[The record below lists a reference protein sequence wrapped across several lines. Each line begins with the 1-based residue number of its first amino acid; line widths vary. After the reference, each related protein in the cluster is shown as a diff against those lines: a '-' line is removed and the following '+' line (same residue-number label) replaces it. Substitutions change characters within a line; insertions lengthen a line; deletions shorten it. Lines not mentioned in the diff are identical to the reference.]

1 SSIYSSQP
9 KNVKDQSFEIVHQYY
24 ELTVLDSRLERLS
37 SLSVIDSSDPSYL
50 SELLNLYQ
58 QIEYHIAAGR
68 GVVQTLC
75 DRVCGFILRPFF
87 IETGKRE
94 GSNPLIQYS
103 GLQQRLSQV
112 LVNLVREETLMKE
125 ETLSKECLWKSVWQ
139 SIIEAVILYSDT
151 EDDANHNEA
160 NLITILQQTI
170 PLLRKRSNF
179 HFDDRVQELGFAE
192 ALRDL
197 ALKYESKDRFIR
209 TKLMIVVRMVD
220 DH

>member
-1 SSIYSSQP
+1 
-9 KNVKDQSFEIVHQYY
+9 
-24 ELTVLDSRLERLS
+24 
-37 SLSVIDSSDPSYL
+37 
-50 SELLNLYQ
+50 
-58 QIEYHIAAGR
+58 
-68 GVVQTLC
+68 
-75 DRVCGFILRPFF
+75 
-87 IETGKRE
+87 
-94 GSNPLIQYS
+94 
-103 GLQQRLSQV
+103 
-112 LVNLVREETLMKE
+112 MKE

-151 EDDANHNEA
+151 EDDANH
-160 NLITILQQTI
+160 ITILQQTI

>member
-1 SSIYSSQP
+1 
-9 KNVKDQSFEIVHQYY
+9 
-24 ELTVLDSRLERLS
+24 
-37 SLSVIDSSDPSYL
+37 
-50 SELLNLYQ
+50 
-58 QIEYHIAAGR
+58 
-68 GVVQTLC
+68 
-75 DRVCGFILRPFF
+75 
-87 IETGKRE
+87 
-94 GSNPLIQYS
+94 
-103 GLQQRLSQV
+103 
-112 LVNLVREETLMKE
+112 MKE

-139 SIIEAVILYSDT
+139 AIIEAVILYSDT

-209 TKLMIVVRMVD
+209 TKLMIIVRMVD
-220 DH
+220 DHWKWKVSSHRMIVDDTLQRRKEQNTKHIITENETLIQ

>member
-1 SSIYSSQP
+1 
-9 KNVKDQSFEIVHQYY
+9 
-24 ELTVLDSRLERLS
+24 
-37 SLSVIDSSDPSYL
+37 
-50 SELLNLYQ
+50 
-58 QIEYHIAAGR
+58 
-68 GVVQTLC
+68 
-75 DRVCGFILRPFF
+75 
-87 IETGKRE
+87 
-94 GSNPLIQYS
+94 
-103 GLQQRLSQV
+103 
-112 LVNLVREETLMKE
+112 MKE

-170 PLLRKRSNF
+170 HLLRKRSNF

-209 TKLMIVVRMVD
+209 TKLMIIVRMVD